1 MCVREEGLWWVV
13 GQVILQELLGTP
25 ERTLL
30 SPQPPEEHSR
40 LKDPRMR
47 VLSELERDRVP
58 GAGIEKGG
66 DREGQLWSEWLL
78 AEVQD

>member
-13 GQVILQELLGTP
+13 GPVILQELLGTP

-40 LKDPRMR
+40 L
-47 VLSELERDRVP
+47 
-58 GAGIEKGG
+58 
-66 DREGQLWSEWLL
+66 EGS
-78 AEVQD
+78 QDESTLRA

>member
-13 GQVILQELLGTP
+13 GPVILQELLGTP

-47 VLSELERDRVP
+47 VLSELETEFLGLELRKE
-58 GAGIEKGG
+58 GIG
-66 DREGQLWSEWLL
+66 RASCGQNGCWPKCKT
-78 AEVQD
+78 D